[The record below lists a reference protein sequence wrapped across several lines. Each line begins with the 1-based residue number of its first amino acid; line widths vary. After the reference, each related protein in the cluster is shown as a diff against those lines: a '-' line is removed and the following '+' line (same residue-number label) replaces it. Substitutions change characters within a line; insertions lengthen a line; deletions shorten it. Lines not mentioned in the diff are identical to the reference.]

1 MKLSCLP
8 SELIATLDWVRETSR
23 KEGLQ
28 FAVAGRVGLGVTD
41 IRLEGPVDA
50 QARLILTL
58 RERFPIGRGSVVLRR
73 ADLAL
78 RQMVDVWGPI
88 GTGMN
93 VMRAVKNRF
102 DSANRLNAF
111 RGPAGL

>member
-1 MKLSCLP
+1 M
-8 SELIATLDWVRETSR
+8 LDWVRETSS
-23 KEGLQ
+23 KEDLR
-28 FAVAGRVGLGVTD
+28 FAVAGRVGLGVAD

-58 RERFPIGRGSVVLRR
+58 REKLPVGRGSAVLRS
-73 ADLAL
+73 ADLTL
-78 RQMVDVWGPI
+78 RQKVDVWGPI
-88 GTGMN
+88 GTGIT
-93 VMRAVKNRF
+93 VMSAVKNRF